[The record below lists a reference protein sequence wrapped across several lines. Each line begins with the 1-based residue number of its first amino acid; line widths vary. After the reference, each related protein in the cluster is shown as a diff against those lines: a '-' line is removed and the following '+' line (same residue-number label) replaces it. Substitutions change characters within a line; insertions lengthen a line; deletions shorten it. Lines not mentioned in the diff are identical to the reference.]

1 VPIRVG
7 YNGSVNVSPIRLR
20 VKELRTVR
28 GWSQE
33 DLSSKAKVRQATI
46 SDMETGKAKSVD
58 LALLERLAA
67 AFEVDAGY
75 LFVTVPEEPKPR
87 RRQPRGGRD

>member
-1 VPIRVG
+1 MSPVVSIPDQ
-7 YNGSVNVSPIRLR
+7 YNGRVRVSPIRLR

-33 DLSSKAKVRQATI
+33 ELSRRAEVRQATI
-46 SDMETGKAKSVD
+46 SDLENGKAKSID
-58 LALLERLAA
+58 LALLERLAR

-75 LFVTVPEEPKPR
+75 LFVTTAGLTSRKRPT
-87 RRQPRGGRD
+87 

>member
-1 VPIRVG
+1 M
-7 YNGSVNVSPIRLR
+7 SPIRMR

-33 DLSSKAKVRQATI
+33 ELSRRADVRQATI

-58 LALLERLAA
+58 LALLERLAR
-67 AFEVDAGY
+67 AFDVDAGY
-75 LFVTVPEEPKPR
+75 LFVTTSGEPKR
-87 RRQPRGGRD
+87 RRS

>member
-1 VPIRVG
+1 M
-7 YNGSVNVSPIRLR
+7 SPIRLR

-33 DLSSKAKVRQATI
+33 ELSRRAEVRQATI
-46 SDMETGKAKSVD
+46 SDLENGKAKSVD
-58 LALLERLAA
+58 LALLERLAK

-75 LFVTVPEEPKPR
+75 LFVTVPSEPKR
-87 RRQPRGGRD
+87 RSK